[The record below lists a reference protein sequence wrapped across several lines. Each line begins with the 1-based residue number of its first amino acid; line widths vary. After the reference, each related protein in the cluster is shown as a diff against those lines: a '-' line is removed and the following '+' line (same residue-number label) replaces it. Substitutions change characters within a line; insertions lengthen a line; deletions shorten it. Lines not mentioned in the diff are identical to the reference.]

1 MLESWDLAKRAIC
14 SIILPMINTSSPSGA
29 SYSVVSFCKSNS
41 TVFEISLQTL
51 NQVCFPVYW
60 QTQTDSTCMPQFDPV
75 LTLIS
80 SLDASSCWS

>member
-1 MLESWDLAKRAIC
+1 MLESWDLAKRVIC
-14 SIILPMINTSSPSGA
+14 SVVLPMINTTSPSAA

-60 QTQTDSTCMPQFDPV
+60 QTKTDSA
-75 LTLIS
+75 LTLTL
-80 SLDASSCWS
+80 SLVASSCWSWC